1 MIVDILPFRLQLAS
15 LQKADIPRCTHQLM
29 KLVLFPTGP
38 QHFFSYTE
46 TDTEVSLIIDESHV
60 AGFPENTL
68 NVCDVVWRAVQI
80 EPGESGLGTVE
91 VVSQVSKPLAEI
103 NVSIMQIST
112 YDADFTLMPECD
124 LQRALESL
132 SKVFSIS
139 NNPLEDLGIQPGDL
153 KTWEQS
159 YPLSPT
165 GVNSLQDALLHN
177 AIHSTAGATAT
188 TTTDATKDDD
198 RTDSGVA
205 SVAHSGHGS
214 NTTVFGNGN
223 GNTGLDD
230 TGAGAGA
237 DLDLS
242 KLTLDPATQTD
253 SLDAPTSGPSDSSSL
268 PADAQAISISSTQP
282 PLRRRS
288 TAMSSS
294 PEVHQERLTR
304 TKARH
309 PFKLNY
315 PYQLHIT
322 SMEQSLLDI
331 LAIRLLESIFFD
343 TRTDRFFS
351 FTQTDTTLSMIM
363 DDETLARFPDHTL
376 NTHAG
381 AWKLISIGDGPL
393 GFDECGIVSEFTRP
407 LSDAG
412 IALFYLSTFSS
423 DYLMVSDQEFDHAV
437 SCLRETAESAAQ
449 EVDSMSGSLPQS
461 HGVHDSIAFR
471 LAQEGS
477 GGAGSSEDHMSTS
490 YATPLTAATL
500 STSVPSVA
508 STHGH
513 VLSEGNRE
521 DEDGDHVV
529 FDVEITN

>member
-1 MIVDILPFRLQLAS
+1 
-15 LQKADIPRCTHQLM
+15 M

-46 TDTEVSLIIDESHV
+46 TDTEVSLIVDESHIG
-60 AGFPENTL
+60 GFPENTL

-132 SKVFSIS
+132 SKVFTIS
-139 NNPLEDLGIQPGDL
+139 NNPLEDLGIQPSDL
-153 KTWEQS
+153 KTWDQS
-159 YPLSPT
+159 YPQSPT
-165 GVNSLQDALLHN
+165 GISSLQDALLHTAN
-177 AIHSTAGATAT
+177 NSTVATAKE
-188 TTTDATKDDD
+188 DYRA
-198 RTDSGVA
+198 DSGVA
-205 SVAHSGHGS
+205 SVVHSGHGS
-214 NTTVFGNGN
+214 NTTVFGNGS
-223 GNTGLDD
+223 GSTGLD
-230 TGAGAGA
+230 GPGAGA

-242 KLTLDPATQTD
+242 KLTLDPATQM
-253 SLDAPTSGPSDSSSL
+253 SSPSSSPTSIVPPILTGPPDSSSL
-268 PADAQAISISSTQP
+268 LLADAQAVSISSTQL

-288 TAMSSS
+288 SAMSSS
-294 PEVHQERLTR
+294 PEVHHERLIR

-309 PFKLNY
+309 PFKVNY

-322 SMEQSLLDI
+322 SMEQSLLDV

-376 NTHAG
+376 NSHAG

-423 DYLMVSDQEFDHAV
+423 DYLMVSDQEFNHAV

-449 EVDSMSGSLPQS
+449 EVDSLSGSPPPS
-461 HGVHDSIAFR
+461 HNIHDSIAFR
-471 LAQEGS
+471 LSQEGS
-477 GGAGSSEDHMSTS
+477 RAGSLEDHMSTS
-490 YATPLTAATL
+490 YATTATTDTL
-500 STSVPSVA
+500 STSVSSVA

-513 VLSEGNRE
+513 PSLASEGDHD

>member
-1 MIVDILPFRLQLAS
+1 MTYHAR
-15 LQKADIPRCTHQLM
+15 
-29 KLVLFPTGP
+29 P

-46 TDTEVSLIIDESHV
+46 TDTEVSLILDESHV
-60 AGFPENTL
+60 SGFPENTL
-68 NVCDVVWRAVQI
+68 NVCNVIWRAVQI

-124 LQRALESL
+124 LQRALETL
-132 SKVFSIS
+132 STIFTIS

-153 KTWEQS
+153 QTWGES

-165 GVNSLQDALLHN
+165 GVHSLRDALSHN
-177 AIHSTAGATAT
+177 VIAAVATDVNNAGQA
-188 TTTDATKDDD
+188 KDDD
-198 RTDSGVA
+198 RADSGVA
-205 SVAHSGHGS
+205 SVVHSGHGS
-214 NTTVFGNGN
+214 NATVFGNDSGDVELDKN
-223 GNTGLDD
+223 GAAL
-230 TGAGAGA
+230 

-242 KLTLDPATQTD
+242 KLSLDPATQM
-253 SLDAPTSGPSDSSSL
+253 SSPSGSPTSASAPGLPASSDPSVLSDAGAQTTSDSSL
-268 PADAQAISISSTQP
+268 QF
-282 PLRRRS
+282 PLRRQSSALS
-288 TAMSSS
+288 TSS
-294 PEVHQERLTR
+294 EVHHERLIR

-309 PFKLNY
+309 PFKVNY

-322 SMEQSLLDI
+322 SMEQSLLDV

-343 TRTDRFFS
+343 ARTDRFFS

-423 DYLMVSDQEFDHAV
+423 DYLMVSDQEFEHA
-437 SCLRETAESAAQ
+437 
-449 EVDSMSGSLPQS
+449 P
-461 HGVHDSIAFR
+461 
-471 LAQEGS
+471 
-477 GGAGSSEDHMSTS
+477 
-490 YATPLTAATL
+490 
-500 STSVPSVA
+500 
-508 STHGH
+508 
-513 VLSEGNRE
+513 
-521 DEDGDHVV
+521 
-529 FDVEITN
+529 